1 MIVLDMIH
9 TVIEIVT
16 DSIVAFITILNYIRN
31 EKDRPSSKNQRSFSL
46 TQRTTVT
53 GDPFVLIVSQFIM
66 LLRSVIDYFCFAG
79 IASRRNVRYPPECSS
94 SHGSSPFRR
103 SS

>member
-31 EKDRPSSKNQRSFSL
+31 EKDRPSSKNH
-46 TQRTTVT
+46 
-53 GDPFVLIVSQFIM
+53 DM
-66 LLRSVIDYFCFAG
+66 
-79 IASRRNVRYPPECSS
+79 YPEIWTY
-94 SHGSSPFRR
+94 
-103 SS
+103 

>member
-31 EKDRPSSKNQRSFSL
+31 EKDRPL
-46 TQRTTVT
+46 ICTQKS
-53 GDPFVLIVSQFIM
+53 GHI
-66 LLRSVIDYFCFAG
+66 
-79 IASRRNVRYPPECSS
+79 E
-94 SHGSSPFRR
+94 
-103 SS
+103 